1 MITCDNCST
10 EIDVAKC
17 KTTTWAYLDPAE
29 LERQGLEDIKLW
41 VVCPNLECGQGNPV
55 HRKDHEPHKYEC
67 STIPGYFD
75 CECGSWQRWDATNK
89 KMMAGR

>member
-41 VVCPNLECGQGNPV
+41 VVCPNL
-55 HRKDHEPHKYEC
+55 
-67 STIPGYFD
+67 
-75 CECGSWQRWDATNK
+75 
-89 KMMAGR
+89 